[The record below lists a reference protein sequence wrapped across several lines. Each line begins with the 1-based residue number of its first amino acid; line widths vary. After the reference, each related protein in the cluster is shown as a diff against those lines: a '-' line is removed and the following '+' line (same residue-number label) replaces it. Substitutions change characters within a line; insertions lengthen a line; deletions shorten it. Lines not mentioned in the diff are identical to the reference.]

1 MPQVARVRVPD
12 RMSLVNR
19 IVPAG
24 LTVVLIVLLGRVVQ
38 LQVLPSER
46 LREQITPRSSVA
58 SDTPRRGDI
67 FDRRGRVISSTR
79 FGYRVVLDPS
89 VMKQPDAVVEP
100 LAAALGLDA
109 EALGGRISD
118 AAAVNRGVEA
128 FRTSVADDA
137 QGLYAMF
144 PEVFEYL
151 RQKRGGEGGTS
162 VAPAQGAGLR
172 APGEKPARTTF
183 IRYLPVSEVIGDAQ
197 AESVRKLRL
206 PGVVLERRPVRE
218 YPGGEVIAPIIGLVG
233 FEDEGMMG
241 AEMRLDHELK
251 GEAGSISYVRDKRGR
266 PLWVEPGQIRPA
278 LPGGDVRLSIDLE
291 LQRMAHEELSRG
303 VEDADAAGGRLV
315 MLDPLTGEILAMVD
329 LTRSLSNLAGYPWGE
344 ETRPA
349 KNKNKAALAKAGTSA
364 VPERKNVWPDLPV
377 VPLGSPARYMTIL
390 PDPRRDVHPA
400 LGRNRCVEDIY
411 EPGSTFKPFVWSTI
425 TELGLARPGE
435 TFDTE
440 GGRWHTGYG
449 RFIEDVTKRATMT
462 WSDVLVNSSNIGM
475 IKASERLSWAQLHDV
490 PVRFGFG
497 RPTGIGLP
505 GEASGIVTPLN
516 KWTKFSQTSYA
527 YGHEVAV
534 TPLQMAR
541 AFAAFCR
548 PGELAGTMPQ
558 VHLTAVDPAPNAK
571 RVGPAELQKG
581 VIYRVMQP
589 ETANL
594 TRTTMKGVADAA
606 EGKMKL
612 MKTPDCDTAWRYH
625 MFGKSGTAEIPLTE
639 PPPGKRRP
647 RGSSGYFE
655 GQYNSSFIAGA
666 PIESPR
672 IVVIVVIDDPG
683 PERIRKRQHYGTYVA
698 GPVVRRVVERALTYL
713 GAPPSSTA
721 DHTVVASAP

>member
-1 MPQVARVRVPD
+1 MPQDARVKPRD
-12 RMSLVNR
+12 RMSLVNL
-19 IVPAG
+19 IVPAA
-24 LTVVLIVLLGRVVQ
+24 LSVVLVVLLGRVVQ
-38 LQVLPSER
+38 LQVSPSER
-46 LREQITPRSSVA
+46 LREQITPRSSVSA
-58 SDTPRRGDI
+58 DTARRGDI

-79 FGYRVVLDPS
+79 FGYRVVVDPS

-100 LAAALGLDA
+100 LAGVLGLDA

-118 AAAVNRGVEA
+118 AAAANRRVSAALASREDPA
-128 FRTSVADDA
+128 H
-137 QGLYAMF
+137 GLGAMF
-144 PEVFEYL
+144 PEVFEFL
-151 RQKRGGEGGTS
+151 RKSRGGEDTAS
-162 VAPAQGAGLR
+162 VVPAAL
-172 APGEKPARTTF
+172 APGERNARTTP
-183 IRYLPVSEVIGDAQ
+183 IRYLPVSDVIGDAQ
-197 AESVRKLRL
+197 AEAVRKLRL
-206 PGVVLERRPVRE
+206 PGVGLERRPVRE

-241 AEMRLDHELK
+241 AEKRLDGALK
-251 GEAGSISYVRDKRGR
+251 GEAGSISYIRDKRGR

-291 LQRMAHEELSRG
+291 LQRMSHEELVRG

-315 MLDPLTGEILAMVD
+315 MLDPLTGEVLAMVD
-329 LTRSLSNLAGYPWGE
+329 LTRKLANLAGYPWGE
-344 ETRPA
+344 EPRSA
-349 KNKNKAALAKAGTSA
+349 KGKAKPGAERAGA
-364 VPERKNVWPDLPV
+364 ERKNVWPDLPV

-390 PDPRRDVHPA
+390 PDPRREIHPA

-425 TELGLARPGE
+425 TELELARPGE
-435 TFDTE
+435 VFDTE

-449 RFIEDVTKRATMT
+449 RYIEDVTKRATMT
-462 WSDVLVNSSNIGM
+462 WSDVLINSSNIGM

-516 KWTKFSQTSYA
+516 KWTKYSQTSYA

-534 TPLQMAR
+534 TPLQMVR

-558 VHLTAVDPAPNAK
+558 VHLTAVDPAPHAK
-571 RVGPAELQKG
+571 SVGPEELQKG
-581 VIYRVMQP
+581 VIYRVMKP

-594 TRTTMKGVADAA
+594 TRSTMKGVADAA

-647 RGSSGYFE
+647 KGSSGYFE

-666 PIESPR
+666 PIENPK

-698 GPVVRRVVERALTYL
+698 GPVARRVVERALTYL
-713 GAPPSSTA
+713 GAPPSVTA
-721 DHTVVASAP
+721 DHTVASVNP